1 MAHPRLDQCLDQL
14 DFVAFDVET
23 TGLDASRERVVEL
36 SAVRFRL
43 EAEQATFD
51 ELIDPGRPI
60 PPAAARV
67 NGITDELVRGKPVAG
82 PVLGRFLEFAE
93 GAVLMAHNAEFDVEF
108 VVHEA
113 ARAAMA
119 LPYAAV
125 LDTVEF
131 SRRVRP
137 DLPNHKLETISRALG
152 CQSETYHRALADAA
166 TLARCFRRLIETRF
180 GSAEAAAAATLG
192 QLIEASAPALSF
204 GQPGRLRMWVPQ
216 LEALDQ
222 ALQQRTNVTLVY
234 RAQDAAGGGREQAV
248 DVRPKGYVRRP
259 GTTLL
264 LAESVRDGAE
274 RSFRLD
280 WISRSHLSQASLF

>member
-1 MAHPRLDQCLDQL
+1 VAHPRLDLRLDQL
-14 DFVAFDVET
+14 EFVAFDVET

-43 EAEQATFD
+43 EAEASNFD

-60 PPAAARV
+60 PAAAARV
-67 NGITDELVRGKPVAG
+67 NGITDELVRGKPAAGEVVA
-82 PVLGRFLEFAE
+82 RFLTFAE

-108 VVHEA
+108 IVHEA
-113 ARAAMA
+113 ARASLA
-119 LPYAAV
+119 LPYSAV
-125 LDTVEF
+125 VDTVEL

-137 DLPNHKLETISRALG
+137 DLPNHKLETLSRALG
-152 CQSETYHRALADAA
+152 CQSDTYHRALADAA
-166 TLARCFRRLIETRF
+166 TLSRCFRRLVETRF
-180 GSAEAAAAATLG
+180 GSADAAAAATLG
-192 QLIEASAPALSF
+192 QLIDASAPALSF
-204 GQPGRLRMWVPQ
+204 GVPGRLRMWVPQ
-216 LEALDQ
+216 LEALDT

-234 RAQDAAGGGREQAV
+234 RPQDPAGSGREQAI

-264 LAESVRDGAE
+264 LAENVRDGSE